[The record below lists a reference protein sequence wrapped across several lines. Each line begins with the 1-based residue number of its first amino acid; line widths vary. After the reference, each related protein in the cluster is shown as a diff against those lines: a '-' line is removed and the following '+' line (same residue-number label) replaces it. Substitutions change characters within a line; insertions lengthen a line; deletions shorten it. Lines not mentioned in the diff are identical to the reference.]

1 MTTSNNPKPNKSI
14 FELRKSLEQKLN
26 TEWNEE
32 VAEQHLN
39 ILNDYN
45 WSTEIFKE
53 GDKYGLKMWDDTIL
67 LPAVF
72 DNFMTLTSEELN
84 FGDKIVANLNGKE
97 GVVLP
102 EESGW
107 KWILEP
113 VFDYISYPNDLVA
126 VQKGEL
132 WGVYCFSQAKYLIPL
147 ACEMIPLHNG
157 FLFMNGIGLYKK
169 DGRWGII
176 NDAGEYTEALF
187 DEVEEDIE
195 GPVKVKLGEQW
206 GFVQEDGTLSEE
218 EDDAYFWFTM

>member
-1 MTTSNNPKPNKSI
+1 MKISNNPKPNKSI

-32 VAEQHLN
+32 LAEQHLN

-72 DNFMTLTSEELN
+72 DNFMTLTSEELS
-84 FGDKIVANLNGKE
+84 FGDKVVANLNGKE

-113 VFDYISYPNDLVA
+113 EFDYISYPNDIVA

-132 WGVYCFSQAKYLIPL
+132 WGVYCFSQAKYLIPI
-147 ACEMIPLHNG
+147 ACEIIPLHNG

-169 DGRWGII
+169 DGRWGIL

-206 GFVQEDGTLSEE
+206 GFVKESGIFGKE